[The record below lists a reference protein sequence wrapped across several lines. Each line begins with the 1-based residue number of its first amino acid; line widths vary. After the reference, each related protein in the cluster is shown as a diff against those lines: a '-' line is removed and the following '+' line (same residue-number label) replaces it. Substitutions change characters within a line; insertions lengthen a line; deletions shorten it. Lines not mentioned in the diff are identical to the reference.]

1 MIALRTILVPH
12 DFSPHADAAL
22 RRASGFAQAT
32 RARIHLLHACA
43 LPVGGLMPHEMVVP
57 AGVWDA
63 IRTGAE
69 ERLEEVRRRLVQQ
82 GVDASA
88 EVSSRLPVDAILESA
103 DKTRADLIVMG
114 TYGRAGLKHAL
125 LGSVAERTLR
135 LAPCPVISV
144 KKGDAG
150 ALPRRIL
157 VATDFSETGEHAREV
172 GSKVAQQFGA
182 EVHLVHALDV
192 LPSLVGAYGVTPPET
207 LVAEARENADK
218 RLDAALEAL
227 RAGGVRATGHLT
239 EAPAAPAIA
248 RIAGAVE
255 ADLLVIGTHGYTG
268 LRHALLGSV
277 AERTLRLVRCAVLT
291 VKVSDSQLRDMR
303 V

>member
-1 MIALRTILVPH
+1 MITLRTILVPH
-12 DFSPHADAAL
+12 DFSRHADAAL

-43 LPVGGLMPHEMVVP
+43 LPVGGLMPYEMVVP
-57 AGVWDA
+57 TGVWDA
-63 IRTGAE
+63 IRAGAE
-69 ERLEEVRRRLVQQ
+69 QRLEEIRRDLVRQ
-82 GVDASA
+82 GVDAGA

-103 DKTRADLIVMG
+103 EKTRADLIVMG
-114 TYGRAGLKHAL
+114 THGRAGLERAL
-125 LGSVAERTLR
+125 LGSVAERILR
-135 LAPCPVISV
+135 LAPCPVIAV

-157 VATDFSETGEHAREV
+157 VATDFSETGDHARKV
-172 GSKVAQQFGA
+172 GFTIARQFDA

-192 LPSLVGAYGVTPPET
+192 LPSLVGAYDVALPET
-207 LVAEARENADK
+207 LGLEARENANK

-239 EAPAAPAIA
+239 DAPAAPAIA

-255 ADLLVIGTHGYTG
+255 ADLVVIGTHGYTG

-291 VKVSDSQLRDMR
+291 VKASDTQTR

>member
-43 LPVGGLMPHEMVVP
+43 LPVGSLMPYEMAVP
-57 AGVWDA
+57 TGVWDA
-63 IRTGAE
+63 IRAGAE
-69 ERLEEVRRRLVQQ
+69 RRLEEVRRSLPRL
-82 GVDASA
+82 GIEAGA

-103 DKTRADLIVMG
+103 RESRAELIVMG
-114 TYGRAGLKHAL
+114 THGRTGLEHAV

-135 LAPCPVISV
+135 LAPCPVVSV
-144 KKGDAG
+144 KEGDAG
-150 ALPRRIL
+150 ALPRRVL
-157 VATDFSETGEHAREV
+157 VATDFSSTGEHAREV
-172 GSKVAQQFGA
+172 GFAVARHFGA

-192 LPSLVGAYGVTPPET
+192 LPPLVSAYALAPPAA
-207 LVAEARENADK
+207 LVVEARENANK
-218 RLDAALEAL
+218 RLDAALEAM
-227 RAGGVRATGHLT
+227 RARGVRATGHLT
-239 EAPAAPAIA
+239 DAPAAPAIA

-255 ADLLVIGTHGYTG
+255 ADLVVVGTHGYTG

-291 VKVSDSQLRDMR
+291 VKASDTQLQESRA
-303 V
+303 

>member
-1 MIALRTILVPH
+1 MIALRAILVPH

-22 RRASGFAQAT
+22 RRASGLAQAT

-43 LPVGGLMPHEMVVP
+43 LPIGGLMPYEMVVP
-57 AGVWDA
+57 SGVWDS
-63 IRTGAE
+63 IRAGAE
-69 ERLEEVRRRLVQQ
+69 ERLEEIRRGLVGQ
-82 GVDASA
+82 GLDASA

-103 DKTRADLIVMG
+103 EKSGAELIVMG
-114 TYGRAGLKHAL
+114 TQGRTGLKHAA
-125 LGSVAERTLR
+125 LGSVAERTVR
-135 LAPCPVISV
+135 LAPCSV
-144 KKGDAG
+144 LAVKEGDAG

-157 VATDFSETGEHAREV
+157 IATDFSATGEHAREL
-172 GSKVAQQFGA
+172 GFALARRFGA

-192 LPSLVGAYGVTPPET
+192 LPSLVGAYNLTPPET
-207 LVAEARENADK
+207 LLVEARENANK

-239 EAPAAPAIA
+239 DAPAAPAIA
-248 RIAGAVE
+248 RIAAAVE
-255 ADLLVIGTHGYTG
+255 ADLVVIGTHGYTG
-268 LRHALLGSV
+268 LRHVLLGSV

-291 VKVSDSQLRDMR
+291 VKGSDTQFRETR